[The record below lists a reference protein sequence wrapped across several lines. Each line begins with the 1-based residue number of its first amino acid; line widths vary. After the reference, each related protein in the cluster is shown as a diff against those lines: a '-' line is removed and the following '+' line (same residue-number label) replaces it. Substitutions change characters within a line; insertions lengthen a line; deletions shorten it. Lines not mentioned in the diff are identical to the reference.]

1 MRKLSFSVL
10 LVAVFIVSAAE
21 AGVKVL
27 TTWKDPRISAPNFT
41 KIAIAFPTS
50 DTSLRQRVES
60 GLARRIPRSVAAYT
74 IVPDELVG
82 GDREAIKA
90 RLAANQVDGLV
101 LLRLMDVKEE
111 SLVSFGETASVY
123 PSVWDAWA
131 MPINVNTATYATTL
145 RTILADL
152 AIFSVSTGKPIW
164 IGRMKSTDPKYL
176 KELLDDLVKAGSS
189 ELKKQKLIKS

>member
-1 MRKLSFSVL
+1 MRKFLTSIL
-10 LVAVFIVSAAE
+10 LLAFFLGSAAE
-21 AGVKVL
+21 AGVKVT

-50 DTSLRQRVES
+50 DTSLRERVES
-60 GLARRIPRSVAAYT
+60 GLARRIPRSVAAHT
-74 IVPDELVG
+74 FVPDNEI
-82 GDREAIKA
+82 GDRDAIKA
-90 RLAANQVDGLV
+90 RMAANQVDGVV
-101 LLRLMDVKEE
+101 LLRLLDVKEE
-111 SLVSFGETASVY
+111 SLVAFGETATVY

-131 MPINVNTATYATTL
+131 MPLNVSTATYATTL

-176 KELLDDLVKAGSS
+176 KELLDDLIKAGSS